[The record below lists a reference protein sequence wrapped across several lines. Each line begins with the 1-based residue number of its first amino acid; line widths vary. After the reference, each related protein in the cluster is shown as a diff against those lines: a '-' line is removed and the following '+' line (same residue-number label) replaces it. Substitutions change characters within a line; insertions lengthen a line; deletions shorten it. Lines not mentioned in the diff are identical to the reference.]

1 MFIIFYS
8 LYCSWRSDKFSCTY
22 RSSPCD
28 TRVKGVNMKYNIAL
42 VKQWAIDRGLH
53 ESTLQSQFC
62 KGVEEGGEIFE
73 AILKQDKELFV
84 DAIGDELVVLTIL
97 CMIEG
102 IEPEDYIVQLP
113 QEYVSDNFI
122 SGSMRA
128 DCYIKAMHLGW
139 KQGELAR
146 SICKGLPI
154 ADNITELVKTLNY
167 LCNICCVDIRECYR
181 IAYKEISKRTGKTI
195 DGVFVKDA

>member
-1 MFIIFYS
+1 
-8 LYCSWRSDKFSCTY
+8 
-22 RSSPCD
+22 
-28 TRVKGVNMKYNIAL
+28 MKYNIAL
-42 VKQWAIDRGLH
+42 VKQWATDRGLH
-53 ESTLQSQFC
+53 ESTLQAQFC

-84 DAIGDELVVLTIL
+84 DAIGDKLVVLTIM

-113 QEYVSDNFI
+113 KAHDGTNFNMGA
-122 SGSMRA
+122 SKHGHES
-128 DCYIKAMHLGW
+128 AMTIGW

-154 ADNITELVKTLNY
+154 SENIRLLVRELNL
-167 LCNICCVDIRECYR
+167 LCNIYSVDLRECYR

>member
-1 MFIIFYS
+1 
-8 LYCSWRSDKFSCTY
+8 
-22 RSSPCD
+22 
-28 TRVKGVNMKYNIAL
+28 MKYNIAL
-42 VKQWAIDRGLH
+42 VKQWATDRGLH

-73 AILKQDKELFV
+73 AILKQNKELFV

-102 IEPEDYIVQLP
+102 IDPDDYILQLP
-113 QEYVSDNFI
+113 NPYDSVNFDE
-122 SGSMRA
+122 GVKK
-128 DCYIKAMHLGW
+128 DECLKAGLYLGW
-139 KQGELAR
+139 AQGDLAR

-154 ADNITELVKTLNY
+154 SGDIKLIVEMLNY
-167 LCNICCVDIRECYR
+167 ICNICCVDIRECYR
-181 IAYKEISKRTGKTI
+181 IAYKEISKRTGKTV